1 MRGRWGIALAMLVG
15 CGGSTVSPGGDAGG
29 ADAGGGVDSGF
40 DAPILPFDA
49 GHPGSD
55 ATADVGTVTKA
66 YDGTTG
72 QMCTTDG
79 DCQPPGGPGNALCS
93 PTVFTPETYY
103 PTAVCILPTCSPVSG
118 TTLHYCDGPDDPS
131 SPGIC
136 VPQTTGGI
144 CLPKCT
150 FDKMGSPAVGCVG
163 KDVCDV
169 YTSNTAGGVGYCWA
183 GCTQDGDCA
192 TGQHCQT
199 DQGLCMEGVVPPTK
213 AFGAACTQAD
223 SNAGACN
230 CLYGGT
236 AMTGYC
242 SDFCIVG
249 GAATCPAGSVC
260 DGLEYRQYGYTM
272 NNSGLAGYCSV
283 ACSAGDAGPAC
294 PPNSSCTNV
303 FAAGPDCVP

>member
-40 DAPILPFDA
+40 DAPLVPFDS

-55 ATADVGTVTKA
+55 ATADVGTVTKP

-72 QMCTTDG
+72 LACTTDS
-79 DCQPPGGPGNALCS
+79 DCQPPGGPGIALCS

-103 PTAVCILPTCSPVSG
+103 PTSVCILPTCSPVSG

-136 VPQTTGGI
+136 VPQQTGGI

-150 FDKMGSPAVGCVG
+150 FDKAGSPAVGCIG
-163 KDVCDV
+163 KDACDV

-183 GCTQDGDCA
+183 GCTKDGDCA
-192 TGQHCQT
+192 TGQA
-199 DQGLCMEGVVPPTK
+199 GLHVPRGRDDPAPRSRQARSKIPHARDATRR
-213 AFGAACTQAD
+213 AARSDPVLRIGNSFALR
-223 SNAGACN
+223 SN
-230 CLYGGT
+230 
-236 AMTGYC
+236 
-242 SDFCIVG
+242 
-249 GAATCPAGSVC
+249 P
-260 DGLEYRQYGYTM
+260 R
-272 NNSGLAGYCSV
+272 
-283 ACSAGDAGPAC
+283 
-294 PPNSSCTNV
+294 
-303 FAAGPDCVP
+303 